1 MKKYKRIACVAA
13 VVVCFATLCSCASS
27 HTGKNNA
34 GAMGGSART
43 QAADE
48 TGEPATGSTKA
59 PETETAEQDTTA
71 AQSKEHTLVTT
82 SPVTE
87 KTGSGTTA
95 PPKISVGLTVQ
106 CKEAVEYIE
115 EYKKTHGDNKF
126 EVFENILPEDGVLY
140 DGSGIEIKSGESV
153 LDVFKRVMKEN
164 DIVVRL
170 TYSGTYV
177 AGIGGLVEKDR
188 RYFGEQS
195 GWLYSVDGETPDIGS
210 AQFELKGGEE
220 IEFRYVV
227 KNTGM

>member
-13 VVVCFATLCSCASS
+13 AVVFFVTLCSCASS

-34 GAMGGSART
+34 GATGG
-43 QAADE
+43 
-48 TGEPATGSTKA
+48 
-59 PETETAEQDTTA
+59 
-71 AQSKEHTLVTT
+71 
-82 SPVTE
+82 VTE
-87 KTGSGTTA
+87 TTA
-95 PPKISVGLTVQ
+95 PPKNTVRLTVQ

-126 EVFENILPEDGVLY
+126 EVFENILPEDGIFC
-140 DGSGIEIKSGESV
+140 DSRGIEIKSGESV

-164 DIVVRL
+164 DIAVRL

-177 AGIGGLVEKDR
+177 AGVGGLVEKDR
-188 RYFGEQS
+188 RYFGDQS

-220 IEFRYVV
+220 IEFRFVV